1 MESGEQLDLNQLVT
15 AENDRATSS
24 IVIEILG

>member
-1 MESGEQLDLNQLVT
+1 MESGEQLDLNLLVT